1 MAEIKSNAEI
11 FSIICENRKNF
22 NVFNIEEFETS
33 LKEGIKEFCRINDN
47 QVPNMF
53 LEFIFNPLCPEM
65 EEGNKA
71 FTRTLLLGF
80 LSAYLKRKPSEVGK
94 LLFPEIE
101 NQFKKRQDGS
111 NY

>member
-1 MAEIKSNAEI
+1 MTKKSNLEI
-11 FSIICENRKNF
+11 FSIIFENRKNF

-53 LEFIFNPLCPEM
+53 LEFVFNPLCPEM
-65 EEGNKA
+65 AEGDKA

-80 LSAYLKRKPSEVGK
+80 LSAHLKRKSSEVGE
-94 LLFPEIE
+94 LLFHEIE
-101 NQFKKRQDGS
+101 NQFKKHQNGS
-111 NY
+111 SN

>member
-1 MAEIKSNAEI
+1 MTKKSNLEI
-11 FSIICENRKNF
+11 FSIIFENRKNF

-53 LEFIFNPLCPEM
+53 LEFVFNPLCPEM
-65 EEGNKA
+65 AEGDKA

-80 LSAYLKRKPSEVGK
+80 LSARLKRKSSEVGE
-94 LLFPEIE
+94 LLFHEIE
-101 NQFKKRQDGS
+101 NQFKKHQNGS
-111 NY
+111 SN